1 MLLTP
6 SNRAGH
12 HQFLP
17 WSLMTSLGQNR
28 FRTLNWDKGKW
39 RLQTSY
45 YLGKQTG
52 KILSINHLYSNT
64 WDLFS
69 CMIYNQPGF
78 FLLSPCRQRRR
89 LFPCSQVGGGLQNVL
104 DGIFIFTPI
113 TRAHSSMWGQ
123 NRHHLFV
130 ICAPYIHW
138 FWTFI
143 WWKIY
148 WDIERFDFIY
158 PLCCIWY
165 TSTYPVTK
173 LIF

>member
-6 SNRAGH
+6 STRAGH
-12 HQFLP
+12 HQFLS

-28 FRTLNWDKGKW
+28 FRTLNWDKGKC

-52 KILSINHLYSNT
+52 KNLSINHLYSNT

-130 ICAPYIHW
+130 CLIFMNFEHL
-138 FWTFI
+138 FDG
-143 WWKIY
+143 KMD
-148 WDIERFDFIY
+148 WDNERFNFIC